1 MRGYYMLKQVEG
13 IVLKTQDYGETHKI
27 ITIFTKD
34 YGKVSAIARGAN
46 KPKSR
51 LSALSQIFIQG
62 NFLIYLTKGLS
73 TVQQGQIVQS
83 HREIREDI
91 IKTAYASYLVELTEK
106 TLEDKQPD
114 YYIYN
119 ELLQTLRWINE
130 KDDYLI
136 PLMMYELKLFEK
148 GGFAPILDRC
158 VNCGSHD
165 LLHSFSIG
173 EGGILCQQCQSLD
186 PSKIVL
192 NKALIKILPI
202 LLHVRLEKVGNI
214 SVKQEN
220 QQLIRKIL
228 DHYYDQYGGYPLKSK
243 RFLAQIDLLQ

>member
-1 MRGYYMLKQVEG
+1 MLKQVEG

-62 NFLIYLTKGLS
+62 HFLIYLTKGLS

-119 ELLQTLRWINE
+119 ELLQT
-130 KDDYLI
+130 
-136 PLMMYELKLFEK
+136 
-148 GGFAPILDRC
+148 
-158 VNCGSHD
+158 
-165 LLHSFSIG
+165 
-173 EGGILCQQCQSLD
+173 
-186 PSKIVL
+186 
-192 NKALIKILPI
+192 
-202 LLHVRLEKVGNI
+202 
-214 SVKQEN
+214 
-220 QQLIRKIL
+220 
-228 DHYYDQYGGYPLKSK
+228 
-243 RFLAQIDLLQ
+243 

>member
-1 MRGYYMLKQVEG
+1 MLKQVEG

-27 ITIFTKD
+27 LTIFTKD
-34 YGKVSAIARGAN
+34 YGKLSAIARGAS

-51 LSALSQIFIQG
+51 LSALSQPFIQA
-62 NFLIYLTKGLS
+62 NFLIYVTKGLS
-73 TVQQGQIVQS
+73 TVQQGQFVQS

-91 IKTAYASYLVELTEK
+91 IKTAYASYIIELTKK
-106 TLEDKQPD
+106 TLEEKQPD
-114 YYIYN
+114 FYIYN
-119 ELLQTLRWINE
+119 ELQQTLKWINE
-130 KDDYLI
+130 NDNYMI

-158 VNCGSHD
+158 VNCGSQE
-165 LLHSFSIG
+165 LLQSFSIR
-173 EGGILCQQCQSLD
+173 EGGILCMKCESLD
-186 PSKIVL
+186 PSKILL
-192 NKALIKILPI
+192 NKALVKILPI

-220 QQLIRKIL
+220 QNIIRKML
-228 DHYYDQYGGYPLKSK
+228 DVYYDHYGGYQLKSK